1 MRITSVRETKRG
13 RFAVDVDG
21 EFWCALHPDALWQ
34 GGLKEG
40 METDPKSLEEI
51 RMASETRFAVE
62 KAARIL
68 SHAANTSHQLYEKL
82 CRTVDPQAAAAAV
95 ERMLQ
100 LGYLDDED
108 YARRMAADLV
118 RLKGYG
124 PRRVAET
131 LRRKGLTQDQI
142 QQAMDS
148 LEDNDPEERLDGII
162 RRRYARYLGD
172 EKGVRKTVNA
182 LLRMGYGYG
191 EIREAISRY
200 GCEAGDPL
208 D

>member
-40 METDPKSLEEI
+40 METDPKFLEEI

-100 LGYLDDED
+100 LGYLDDE
-108 YARRMAADLV
+108 A
-118 RLKGYG
+118 
-124 PRRVAET
+124 
-131 LRRKGLTQDQI
+131 
-142 QQAMDS
+142 
-148 LEDNDPEERLDGII
+148 DGIFG
-162 RRRYARYLGD
+162 RRTEAAVRAARQAAGMDDSGVADDNFQHALYAED
-172 EKGVRKTVNA
+172 FPA
-182 LLRMGYGYG
+182 
-191 EIREAISRY
+191 A
-200 GCEAGDPL
+200 AQQ
-208 D
+208 